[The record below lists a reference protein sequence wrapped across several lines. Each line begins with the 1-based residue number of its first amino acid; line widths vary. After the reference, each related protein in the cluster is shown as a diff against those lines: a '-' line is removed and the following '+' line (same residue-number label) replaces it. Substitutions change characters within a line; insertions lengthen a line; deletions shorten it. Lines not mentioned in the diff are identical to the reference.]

1 MKSPKAG
8 RGNAQRSSTMTTKM
22 TSQTRVMKR
31 NLGKKNLILNQV
43 TFKSGLYFL
52 TGKSKT
58 KPGLEVLK
66 IGDV

>member
-1 MKSPKAG
+1 
-8 RGNAQRSSTMTTKM
+8 
-22 TSQTRVMKR
+22 MKR

-43 TFKSGLYFL
+43 TFMSGLYFL